1 MSDKVLRGKS
11 FNIAKNQKYD
21 VYQCGLAS
29 RVDKFFDKKSPDS
42 GGKS

>member
-11 FNIAKNQKYD
+11 FNIAKNQEYN
-21 VYQCGLAS
+21 VYQRGLAS
-29 RVDKFFDKKSPDS
+29 RVDKFFDRNSPDN